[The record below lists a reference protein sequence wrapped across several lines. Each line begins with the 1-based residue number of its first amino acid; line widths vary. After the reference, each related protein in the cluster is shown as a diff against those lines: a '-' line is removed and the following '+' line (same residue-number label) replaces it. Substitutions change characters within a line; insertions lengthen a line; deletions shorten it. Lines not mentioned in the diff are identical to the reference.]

1 MPLRINESL
10 KKKEKF
16 RLAGIRTVA
25 SAIQEIKSVKKFNTK
40 ITEMAKTI
48 KHCTRCNSKC

>member
-1 MPLRINESL
+1 MQLRNESL

-25 SAIQEIKSVKKFNTK
+25 SAIQEIKSVKKFSTK

>member
-1 MPLRINESL
+1 MQLRNESL

-48 KHCTRCNSKC
+48 KM